1 MFRTVRSSRVPLG
14 SEVLASWAQP
24 GSSVAVALWEG
35 GAAEIPTQ
43 AALQQVLERSGD
55 LILQQQIPQLQSSV
69 NAPSVST
76 SWDRAAHR
84 FAIKSLKSKPE
95 VLGRLTSDELR
106 HLSQY
111 IVQELNSYCKRQ
123 LSCRVASVHLFFLRG
138 RDKHWYFLYF
148 GHLST
153 SRCARFRRH
162 KSFAPAPPCASAS
175 PVREH
180 LPTPRPVADSVR
192 ELRLQVEALVERQER
207 FLQDTNAEQKRSSSS
222 VR

>member
-1 MFRTVRSSRVPLG
+1 MLRAVGSPRVPLG

-24 GSSVAVALWEG
+24 GAPYAVALWEG
-35 GAAEIPTQ
+35 GAAEVTTQ
-43 AALQQVLERSGD
+43 ATLQSILEKPGD
-55 LILQQQIPQLQSSV
+55 LILQQLIPQLQSNV

-84 FAIKSLKSKPE
+84 FTIKSLKSKPE
-95 VLGRLTSDELR
+95 ALGKLTKDELR

-123 LSCRVASVHLFFLRG
+123 LSCRVASIHLFFLRG

-148 GHLST
+148 SHLST
-153 SRCARFRRH
+153 SRCARSRRH

-180 LPTPRPVADSVR
+180 VPTPRPVADSVR

-207 FLQDTNAEQKRSSSS
+207 FLQDRSSSS
-222 VR
+222 